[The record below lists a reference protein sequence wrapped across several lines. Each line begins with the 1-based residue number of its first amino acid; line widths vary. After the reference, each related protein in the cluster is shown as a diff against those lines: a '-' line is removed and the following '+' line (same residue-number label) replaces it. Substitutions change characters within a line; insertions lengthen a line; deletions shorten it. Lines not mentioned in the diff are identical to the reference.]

1 MKTFK
6 ECLSEA
12 ESKKVAI
19 GHFNISNLEM
29 VWAIFNAAKKL
40 KVPVIIGASE
50 GERAFVGLR
59 QIRKVIDS
67 IREDYDYP
75 IFLNADHTYSFEKIK
90 ECIDAGYDSVIFDG
104 AKLSF
109 EENVEITKQ
118 CVEYAHGKMSSSG
131 APIFV
136 EAELGYIGQSSKV
149 LDSIPEGVDLKAGL
163 TTPEMAQEFVRSTGV
178 NLFAPAVGN
187 IHGMMRE
194 GHDPNLEI
202 ELVRNVRRTAG
213 VPLVL
218 HGGSGTTDEDF
229 VKAIEAGISIVH
241 ISTELR
247 VAYVNGLKKSLQE
260 NPEEVAPYKY
270 LKLPVEEVEKVVE
283 GRLRLF
289 NKM

>member
-1 MKTFK
+1 MKTLK
-6 ECLSEA
+6 ECLTEA
-12 ESKKVAI
+12 ETKKVAI

-40 KVPVIIGASE
+40 NVPVIIGASE
-50 GERAFVGLR
+50 GERAFVGVK
-59 QIRKVIDS
+59 QIRKIIDS
-67 IREDYDYP
+67 IREEYNYP
-75 IFLNADHTYSFEKIK
+75 IFLNADHTYSFEKVK

-109 EENVEITKQ
+109 EENLQITKQ
-118 CVEYAHGKMSSSG
+118 CVDYAHGKKSSSG
-131 APIFV
+131 APILV

-149 LDSIPEGVDLKAGL
+149 LDGIPEGVDLKAGL
-163 TTPEMAQEFVRSTGV
+163 TKPEKAREFVRATGV

-202 ELVRNVRRTAG
+202 DLVREVRKFAG

-218 HGGSGTTDEDF
+218 HGGSGTTDSDF
-229 VKAIEAGISIVH
+229 VKAIEAGITIVH
-241 ISTELR
+241 VSTELR
-247 VAYVNGLKKSLQE
+247 VAYVGGLKKSLQE
-260 NPEEVAPYKY
+260 NPDEVAPYKY

-283 GRLRLF
+283 TRLRLF
-289 NKM
+289 SKL